1 MYLNAFLFPKR
12 EKRKGAKACLGEAPT
27 RTRQEREEKAPEEK
41 SLFRLVG
48 KRREGKGRENS
59 QPGGRG

>member
-27 RTRQEREEKAPEEK
+27 RTRHREERAPEEK
-41 SLFRLVG
+41 VLFREG
-48 KRREGKGRENS
+48 KTVSPLARREGLTTYLYL
-59 QPGGRG
+59 